1 MLIIVYLIDIA
12 SDIKS
17 KKEHTPAPLKRG
29 IGSVVKNKRTY
40 QPYPCPSQEGNWFCG
55 KK

>member
-1 MLIIVYLIDIA
+1 MLIIVYLLENT

-29 IGSVVKNKRTY
+29 ISFAV
-40 QPYPCPSQEGNWFCG
+40 
-55 KK
+55 

>member
-1 MLIIVYLIDIA
+1 MLIIVYLLENA

-29 IGSVVKNKRTY
+29 IRKVDKKMYLNYTISFLKRAIA
-40 QPYPCPSQEGNWFCG
+40 
-55 KK
+55 